1 VCRAP
6 QAAPELPYI
15 KALPHMPALCRKI
28 ALSFLREVLRLAANP
43 GWKFARLSLEESG
56 FEPSVPPYERVGLSG
71 RNANASQATRMVS
84 NASAM

>member
-1 VCRAP
+1 MPRTPSRAGT
-6 QAAPELPYI
+6 AYI